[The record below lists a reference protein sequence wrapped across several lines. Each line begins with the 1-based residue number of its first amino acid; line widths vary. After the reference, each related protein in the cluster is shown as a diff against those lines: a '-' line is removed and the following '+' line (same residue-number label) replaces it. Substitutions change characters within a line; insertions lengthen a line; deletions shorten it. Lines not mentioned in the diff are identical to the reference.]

1 MKRKALDVAAFLDRP
16 SAIVGTTGAG
26 KTFAAKGAVEHLLA
40 AGSRVIIIDPTGVW
54 YGLRAGRDGS
64 VSGGFPVLIFGGE
77 NADIQITPDSGEHL
91 AQALGERDVQA
102 IIDVSEMTGYE
113 KRRFLTPF
121 LERLY
126 ATNKAALHLV
136 VDEADEIAPQNPMP
150 DERALSGAFDKIVR
164 RGRVKG
170 FRPLM
175 ITQRPAVLHKNVLSQ
190 IATLI
195 ALKLTSPQDRKAIEG
210 WVKGNADAEQA
221 QAVMQSLTTLKQG
234 EGWVWSPGHGVLE
247 RMRFP
252 AIRTFDSS
260 RTPVSGERAVAPA
273 LSAVDVEELRIAMA
287 SLSEKA
293 DDAPAKRVKP
303 ASTADL
309 AAAEKRGYEA
319 DYDRGY
325 GEGMA
330 AGWQKA
336 VEQVAASL
344 AALVP
349 PSAATGSPSAQV
361 AKPAT
366 IERSRASA
374 ERPVKPRKPAPVAVP
389 TANGHDK
396 EGVSGPQQTVLN
408 ALAWWEAAGHV
419 EPTRAMLAAVCGW
432 NVRSGHLK
440 NVLGQCRSSG
450 LVDYPR
456 QGSVSLTDAGRA
468 LAQAPE
474 GSLNDRIVGVMTGP
488 QRSVYVALRENG
500 ASSRQ
505 RLAEMLGWNASSG
518 HLKNVLGRMRS
529 MDIVHYPANGTVDLA
544 DWVRQ
549 SL

>member
-1 MKRKALDVAAFLDRP
+1 
-16 SAIVGTTGAG
+16 
-26 KTFAAKGAVEHLLA
+26 
-40 AGSRVIIIDPTGVW
+40 
-54 YGLRAGRDGS
+54 
-64 VSGGFPVLIFGGE
+64 
-77 NADIQITPDSGEHL
+77 
-91 AQALGERDVQA
+91 
-102 IIDVSEMTGYE
+102 
-113 KRRFLTPF
+113 
-121 LERLY
+121 
-126 ATNKAALHLV
+126 
-136 VDEADEIAPQNPMP
+136 
-150 DERALSGAFDKIVR
+150 
-164 RGRVKG
+164 
-170 FRPLM
+170 
-175 ITQRPAVLHKNVLSQ
+175 
-190 IATLI
+190 
-195 ALKLTSPQDRKAIEG
+195 
-210 WVKGNADAEQA
+210 
-221 QAVMQSLTTLKQG
+221 
-234 EGWVWSPGHGVLE
+234 
-247 RMRFP
+247 MRFP

-319 DYDRGY
+319 GYDRGY

-389 TANGHDK
+389 RANGHDK

-456 QGSVSLTDAGRA
+456 QGSVSLTDTGRA

-474 GSLNDRIVGVMTGP
+474 GSLNDRIVGIMTGP

-500 ASSRQ
+500 ASTRQ

-529 MDIVHYPANGTVDLA
+529 MDIVQYPANRTVDLA

-549 SL
+549 AL